1 MSRFTG
7 ALADRGTG
15 RRRAAFT
22 LIELLV
28 VISIIGI
35 LLGLLIP
42 AVQRVREAANR
53 VSCQNNLKQIG
64 LALHGHHGSH
74 NKFPSG
80 SINKKP
86 WAWSAPRITYLIS
99 LYPWLEQDAAYKR
112 WNPNVIEASGG
123 DSGVIP
129 WCGSVNSVGPDAP
142 TAVIVQILLCP
153 SDGMGGPTSINRPSA
168 GILLGTWNNCNYLGF
183 FGDKDY
189 GGGLPG
195 AAPPDRNKRAAFGFN
210 YGARLADITD
220 GTSNTMVMGEYLTGL
235 PQDEAPF
242 DFRGVP
248 WIDFPGCS
256 QLYTQS
262 TPNSSS
268 PDLFHP
274 GKYCYNRPELNLPC
288 AESTGDQTTAA
299 ARSRHPGGVNV
310 LLADGSVHF
319 INQGISLDTWQALG
333 SISSGELAGE
343 F

>member
-1 MSRFTG
+1 
-7 ALADRGTG
+7 
-15 RRRAAFT
+15 
-22 LIELLV
+22 
-28 VISIIGI
+28 
-35 LLGLLIP
+35 
-42 AVQRVREAANR
+42 
-53 VSCQNNLKQIG
+53 
-64 LALHGHHGSH
+64 
-74 NKFPSG
+74 
-80 SINKKP
+80 
-86 WAWSAPRITYLIS
+86 
-99 LYPWLEQDAAYKR
+99 
-112 WNPNVIEASGG
+112 
-123 DSGVIP
+123 
-129 WCGSVNSVGPDAP
+129 
-142 TAVIVQILLCP
+142 
-153 SDGMGGPTSINRPSA
+153 MGGPTSINRPSA

-195 AAPPDRNKRAAFGFN
+195 AAPLERNKKAAFGFN

-220 GTSNTMVMGEYLTGL
+220 GASNTMVMGEYLTGL

-274 GKYCYNRPELNLPC
+274 GKYCYDRPELNLPC
-288 AESTGDQTTAA
+288 AESTGEQTTAA

-310 LLADGSVHF
+310 LLADGSVRF
-319 INQGISLDTWQALG
+319 ISQGISLDTWQALG
-333 SISSGELAGE
+333 SISSGEVGRE

>member
-1 MSRFTG
+1 MTPFSDG
-7 ALADRGTG
+7 LAGHER
-15 RRRAAFT
+15 RPRRAAFT

-35 LLGLLIP
+35 LLGLLLP
-42 AVQRVREAANR
+42 AVQRVREAAYR
-53 VSCQNNLKQIG
+53 MSCQNNLKQLG
-64 LALHGHHGSH
+64 LALHGHHDSYS
-74 NKFPSG
+74 KFPWG
-80 SINKKP
+80 SNNKKP
-86 WAWSAPRITYLIS
+86 WAWSAPRITYIIS
-99 LYPWLEQDAAYKR
+99 LYPYLEQDAAYSK
-112 WNPNVIEASGG
+112 WNPDVIEASGG
-123 DSGVIP
+123 DGGVIP

-142 TAVIVQILLCP
+142 TAVVVKILLCP

-189 GGGLPG
+189 GSGLPG
-195 AAPPDRNKRAAFGFN
+195 ASPANKRAAFGFN

-235 PQDEAPF
+235 SQDEAPF

-310 LLADGSVHF
+310 LLADGSVRF

-333 SISSGELAGE
+333 SISGGEVGGDQ